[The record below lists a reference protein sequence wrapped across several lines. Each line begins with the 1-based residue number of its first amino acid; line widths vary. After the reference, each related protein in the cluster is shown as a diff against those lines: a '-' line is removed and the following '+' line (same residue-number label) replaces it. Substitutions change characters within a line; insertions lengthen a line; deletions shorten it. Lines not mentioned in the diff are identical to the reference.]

1 MRKLTLLIISLF
13 VTLGTMAQV
22 EGGKYYRIK
31 DNASGYYLNA
41 ANHNTHA
48 SGSTGGVNVVAL
60 DEASDEMIFL
70 AEPSGDGFKL
80 KTKSGYYIN
89 GQQWNVDANSTT
101 DGAVLLFEQVG
112 DNYRIKWYNTTLGT
126 LCYFKVENV
135 GGTIYPFCD
144 AAVGAAATW
153 TIEQVT
159 RSEYEHNTYSIN
171 RNDRRLNSF
180 TITDGE
186 RNLAVSSIQTSNT
199 SPVYV
204 DKTDNVLKTVPG
216 ATLSFSAFSYTGT
229 WMHAYA
235 YIDYNK
241 DGFFALFNNNNGD
254 GNGEIV
260 SYNYFNENNI
270 LGDAGSRGNAINYPY
285 GENKTGISKGMP
297 EFTLPANLPNGEYRV
312 RVKVDWNNI
321 DADYGDMSISSG
333 NTLPGIAHNG
343 GCQCDFTIKVTN
355 EFAKAEL
362 GALVDQMNKYS
373 FGAEVGLY
381 SSSEYSHDDLN

>member
-1 MRKLTLLIISLF
+1 
-13 VTLGTMAQV
+13 MAQV

-41 ANHNTHA
+41 ANHDTHTE
-48 SGSTGGVNVVAL
+48 GPNGGVNVVAL
-60 DEASDEMIFL
+60 NEASDEMIFL

-89 GQQWNVDANSTT
+89 GQEWNVDANSTT

-112 DNYRIKWYNTTLGT
+112 DNYHIKWVSTAEKYLGQT
-126 LCYFKVENV
+126 KYFKVENV

-159 RSEYEHNTYSIN
+159 RSEYVHNTNSIN

-216 ATLSFSAFSYTGT
+216 ATLSFSAFSYSAT

-260 SYNYFNENNI
+260 SYNYFNGNNI
-270 LGDAGSRGNAINYPY
+270 LGVSVNRGDAINYPY
-285 GENKTGISKGMP
+285 GEGNTGISKGMP
-297 EFTLPANLPNGEYRV
+297 EFTLPANLPNGEYRM

-343 GCQCDFTIKVTN
+343 GCQCDITIKVTN
-355 EFAKAEL
+355 EFAKA
-362 GALVDQMNKYS
+362 
-373 FGAEVGLY
+373 
-381 SSSEYSHDDLN
+381 